1 MKRQIC
7 YLLLKEGRKKRERK
21 TVLFFS
27 EPWQHLRV
35 EKSQRHF
42 SSRKERNRREYPR
55 LNLLPAMNFPLK
67 KIRHRLQYPP
77 PRGPTSCTRETYGC
91 STKLN
96 ASSCRV
102 HVTLQMPLQSCR
114 PTTRIHDTF
123 VYIQMSVAR
132 KREKKWKKK
141 QRKTFEL
148 SDTSAT

>member
-1 MKRQIC
+1 MQLFHHLDIIHSLLADIKSFLYMKRQIC

-77 PRGPTSCTRETYGC
+77 PRGPTSCTREELMAVRRNLMHPRVAYTWLYRCLSRVVVQLHIYTIHLCTYKC
-91 STKLN
+91 
-96 ASSCRV
+96 
-102 HVTLQMPLQSCR
+102 Q
-114 PTTRIHDTF
+114 
-123 VYIQMSVAR
+123 
-132 KREKKWKKK
+132 
-141 QRKTFEL
+141 
-148 SDTSAT
+148 